1 VTLSSKIAK
10 PESLQLRSAMHRL
23 KNRGVISVADKK
35 ATPLS
40 PENEAVLIRT
50 LTGEYQPPQFGDE
63 PTKIGN
69 ALGDD
74 PTIFSRG

>member
-1 VTLSSKIAK
+1 
-10 PESLQLRSAMHRL
+10 
-23 KNRGVISVADKK
+23 VADKK